1 MANQAGLGGVSR
13 RLRTG
18 FGAAWAAASLVFPG
32 PEPALAQRFN
42 VVEYEYP
49 IEFRFLDVN
58 AINNAG
64 EMVGTGYFRE
74 NNNWSE
80 SALLWRADGRVSQ
93 LPHLL
98 PSAATNF
105 YSGSRSSQA
114 HDINDDGVIAGRS
127 EGRNRPE
134 LAVLWLDANTVVDL
148 LGRDSVAYDLNDSLQ
163 VSGSFARS
171 GFSVEPF
178 FWESGQ
184 WFSLHP
190 PMTQVKGMNNLG
202 QVVGEG
208 GGEALLFDRDR
219 NEFTV
224 LPPLRPGAEARAMAI
239 NDLGV
244 ISGWSQTD
252 GDLYHPVCWKDGKV
266 RELPRMRPD
275 TDASASVINI
285 HGDMTGASFFP
296 QTRPVYYRN
305 NLVMLIDDLLLEAL
319 RDDWAIGTGVK
330 LNDAGQVGGWG
341 YHYPSE
347 RVAPARLDPVDTG
360 LTLWNIE
367 PSRPGVRNEI
377 QINHATPGGRVLL
390 LWGTTRG
397 EPQPLE
403 QCPGAMI
410 DIIDPRLAATAVAGP
425 DGRAL
430 IRINI
435 PAHIDAT
442 YMFQVVDHETCET
455 SPPAWAI
462 IQPEN

>member
-190 PMTQVKGMNNLG
+190 PMTQAKGMNNLG

-285 HGDMTGASFFP
+285 HGDMTSSSSRVMPSTISSGSSTLPLDLDIFWP
-296 QTRPVYYRN
+296 WPSRTRP
-305 NLVMLIDDLLLEAL
+305 
-319 RDDWAIGTGVK
+319 WT
-330 LNDAGQVGGWG
+330 
-341 YHYPSE
+341 
-347 RVAPARLDPVDTG
+347 
-360 LTLWNIE
+360 
-367 PSRPGVRNEI
+367 
-377 QINHATPGGRVLL
+377 
-390 LWGTTRG
+390 
-397 EPQPLE
+397 
-403 QCPGAMI
+403 
-410 DIIDPRLAATAVAGP
+410 
-425 DGRAL
+425 
-430 IRINI
+430 
-435 PAHIDAT
+435 
-442 YMFQVVDHETCET
+442 
-455 SPPAWAI
+455 
-462 IQPEN
+462 